1 MAHTHDHSH
10 DQSTYYMEQL
20 CTLAVCG
27 LLGVVAVLA
36 YYQKFLASTDPP
48 VLAPYLHRYVLWS
61 GFAILGLVAL
71 RGVSLWFSVG
81 RRSAEHQHADDCEHH
96 VHDLEEE
103 EHRHEECHHD
113 HGNLENEH
121 GHSHDHAHNHGH
133 DHSHDHGHDHG
144 DGHDH
149 GHEHGWNPWRYIMLC
164 LPIILFFLGLP
175 NGGFKSVKAMEVEDS
190 GQAVSDKSGEVIYLN
205 FKELESWANND
216 AQREAFEGRTG
227 RLTGQFVLGKTPT
240 TFGLVRFKMT
250 CCAADAIPLNVAI
263 ISPESVANIKAMS
276 WVQVTGQI
284 QFRKRKDRDEYLP
297 VLKLRSRQDIQPTER
312 DEDPYL

>member
-1 MAHTHDHSH
+1 MSRKEQPMTHTHEHSH

-20 CTLAVCG
+20 CTIGVCG

-61 GFAILGLVAL
+61 GFAILGLVGI
-71 RGVSLWFSVG
+71 RGVSLWLSVG
-81 RRSAEHQHADDCEHH
+81 RRSADHQHSDDCGHHHAHDLEDDDHDHEVCEHH
-96 VHDLEEE
+96 HDSDLE
-103 EHRHEECHHD
+103 HD
-113 HGNLENEH
+113 HEH
-121 GHSHDHAHNHGH
+121 AHDH
-133 DHSHDHGHDHG
+133 
-144 DGHDH
+144 GHDH

-175 NGGFKSVKAMEVEDS
+175 NGGFKSVKAMEVEES
-190 GQAVSDKSGEVIYLN
+190 SRAIGDKSGDVIHLR
-205 FKELESWANND
+205 FKELESWANNES
-216 AQREAFEGRTG
+216 QRETFEGRIG
-227 RLTGQFVLGKTPT
+227 VLKGQFVLGKTPN

-263 ISPESVANIKAMS
+263 ISPESVANFKPMS

-297 VLKLRSRQDIQPTER
+297 VLKLRSRSDIVTTDR
-312 DEDPYL
+312 DEDSDL

>member
-1 MAHTHDHSH
+1 
-10 DQSTYYMEQL
+10 MEQL
-20 CTLAVCG
+20 CTIAVCG

-61 GFAILGLVAL
+61 GFAILGLVAM
-71 RGVSLWFSVG
+71 RGVSLWFSVS
-81 RRSAEHQHADDCEHH
+81 RRSSNHQHTDDCEHH

-103 EHRHEECHHD
+103 EHSHEECHHD
-113 HGNLENEH
+113 HGDLENEH
-121 GHSHDHAHNHGH
+121 GHSHDHAHNH
-133 DHSHDHGHDHG
+133 DHSHDHSHDHG

-175 NGGFKSVKAMEVEDS
+175 NGGFKSVKAMEVEES
-190 GQAVSDKSGEVIYLN
+190 NRTIADKGEVSLN
-205 FKELESWANND
+205 FRDLESWANNEE
-216 AQREAFEGRTG
+216 QREYFEGKTG
-227 RLTGQFVLGKTPT
+227 TLKGQFVLGKTPN

-263 ISPESVANIKAMS
+263 ISPESVANIKPMS